1 MKHISEEAKTEL
13 KRFHNEELFDG
24 EFIRI
29 SRAYQCG
36 GPKFQLSVDDSRTA
50 MDEILAVDDLQIVVE
65 RTCLDLLKD
74 SELHFNAEGFLFI
87 DQLGNAC

>member
-1 MKHISEEAKTEL
+1 MKNITEEAKTEL
-13 KRFHNEELFDG
+13 KRFNNEELFEG

-36 GPKFQLSVDDSRTA
+36 GPKFQLTVDNSRTA
-50 MDEILAVDDLQIVVE
+50 MDEILTVEDLQIVVE
-65 RTCLDLLKD
+65 QTCLDLLKD
-74 SELHFNAEGFLFI
+74 SELHFKEQGFLFI